1 MVKKKMNEKREI
13 VLKSRKYAMID
24 IAYNINKMCFL
35 PKLYSN
41 YTYRIDNLIRIMAN
55 LLRKDYRTGLYVTS
69 KWIKDENLELDKNDR
84 YGVIFEFLKED
95 EETGKKGYNF
105 FYMYNIEQ
113 LVGYEQNLELYL
125 KNVDKKSERK
135 KYNLREENLVN
146 FLEKNEKELLI
157 KILFNGLLNLK
168 TGKNIRLNYKLDQG
182 AKNIL
187 IEMCKQ
193 DVYIKEMRKSF
204 KKANDLL
211 IKYLNENELKK
222 EGDINGEWK

>member
-1 MVKKKMNEKREI
+1 MNEKREI

-69 KWIKDENLELDKNDR
+69 NWIKDENLELDKNDR
-84 YGVIFEFLKED
+84 YGVIFEFLKETD
-95 EETGKKGYNF
+95 EETGKKEYNF

-113 LVGYEQNLELYL
+113 LVGYEKNLELYL
-125 KNVDKKSERK
+125 KNFEKASERK

-168 TGKNIRLNYKLDQG
+168 TGKNIKLNYKLDQG

-211 IKYLNENELKK
+211 MKYLNENELKK
-222 EGDINGEWK
+222 EGDNNVE